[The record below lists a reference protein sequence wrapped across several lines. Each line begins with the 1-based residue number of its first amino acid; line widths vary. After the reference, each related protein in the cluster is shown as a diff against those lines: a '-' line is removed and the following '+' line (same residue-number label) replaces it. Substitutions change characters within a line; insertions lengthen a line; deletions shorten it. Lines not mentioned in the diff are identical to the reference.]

1 MIGGLYGCEIHIV
14 CGQIIVVGNHK
25 VPSIILLLD
34 HEDANTVVSGVL
46 DFKGC
51 KVYKSRT
58 VDDCLSTLNRLEKGI
73 DVVLVKKELAIDKNF
88 MLVSNIRKISP
99 GTMIIIMADFINED
113 EKVIEN
119 GVDEV
124 VLTPMSAENLGDKIL
139 MLIAKKEL
147 KEIKEK
153 NG

>member
-1 MIGGLYGCEIHIV
+1 
-14 CGQIIVVGNHK
+14 
-25 VPSIILLLD
+25 
-34 HEDANTVVSGVL
+34 DANTVVSGVL

-58 VDDCLSTLNRLEKGI
+58 VDDCLSTLNRLEKEI
-73 DVVLVKKELAIDKNF
+73 DVVLIKKELAIDKNF

-119 GVDEV
+119 GVDEI

>member
-1 MIGGLYGCEIHIV
+1 MIGELYGCEIHIV
-14 CGQIIVVGNHK
+14 CGQLIVVGYHK

-51 KVYKSRT
+51 KVYKSQT
-58 VDDCLSTLNRLEKGI
+58 
-73 DVVLVKKELAIDKNF
+73 
-88 MLVSNIRKISP
+88 
-99 GTMIIIMADFINED
+99 
-113 EKVIEN
+113 

>member
-1 MIGGLYGCEIHIV
+1 
-14 CGQIIVVGNHK
+14 
-25 VPSIILLLD
+25 
-34 HEDANTVVSGVL
+34 
-46 DFKGC
+46 
-51 KVYKSRT
+51 
-58 VDDCLSTLNRLEKGI
+58 
-73 DVVLVKKELAIDKNF
+73 
-88 MLVSNIRKISP
+88 
-99 GTMIIIMADFINED
+99 MIIIMADSINEN
-113 EKVIEN
+113 EKFIVN

>member
-1 MIGGLYGCEIHIV
+1 MIGELYGCEIHIV
-14 CGQIIVVGNHK
+14 CGHLIVVGYQK

-34 HEDANTVVSGVL
+34 NEDANTVVSGVL

-58 VDDCLSTLNRLEKGI
+58 VDDCLSTLNRLEKEI
-73 DVVLVKKELAIDKNF
+73 DVVLIKKELAIDKNF

-99 GTMIIIMADFINED
+99 GTMIIIMADED
-113 EKVIEN
+113 EKFVEN

>member
-1 MIGGLYGCEIHIV
+1 MSDCSDIV
-14 CGQIIVVGNHK
+14 
-25 VPSIILLLD
+25 LL
-34 HEDANTVVSGVL
+34 
-46 DFKGC
+46 
-51 KVYKSRT
+51 
-58 VDDCLSTLNRLEKGI
+58 
-73 DVVLVKKELAIDKNF
+73 
-88 MLVSNIRKISP
+88 
-99 GTMIIIMADFINED
+99 
-113 EKVIEN
+113 N

>member
-1 MIGGLYGCEIHIV
+1 
-14 CGQIIVVGNHK
+14 
-25 VPSIILLLD
+25 
-34 HEDANTVVSGVL
+34 
-46 DFKGC
+46 
-51 KVYKSRT
+51 
-58 VDDCLSTLNRLEKGI
+58 
-73 DVVLVKKELAIDKNF
+73 
-88 MLVSNIRKISP
+88 
-99 GTMIIIMADFINED
+99 MIIIMADFINED
-113 EKVIEN
+113 EKFIEN

>member
-1 MIGGLYGCEIHIV
+1 MGAVLSWAITKYRRLFYFSTMRM
-14 CGQIIVVGNHK
+14 QILWSLAYRTSKVARLTNHER
-25 VPSIILLLD
+25 LMM
-34 HEDANTVVSGVL
+34 
-46 DFKGC
+46 
-51 KVYKSRT
+51 
-58 VDDCLSTLNRLEKGI
+58 STLNRLEKQI
-73 DVVLVKKELAIDKNF
+73 DVVLIKKELAIDKNF

-99 GTMIIIMADFINED
+99 GTMIIIMADSINED
-113 EKVIEN
+113 KFIEN

-124 VLTPMSAENLGDKIL
+124 VLTPMSAENFGDKIL